1 MNQVIFYKSNGEK
14 MKYLLLLPLLF
25 LCACQGQYAKLNPS
39 HFGIK
44 PSFEVKE
51 QSGSE
56 NVYTEKIETSL
67 DWNF

>member
-1 MNQVIFYKSNGEK
+1 MK
-14 MKYLLLLPLLF
+14 KYLLMLSLIGLLT
-25 LCACQGQYAKLNPS
+25 ACQGQYAKLNPS

-56 NVYTEKIETSL
+56 NTYTEKVETSL